1 MADGGPPM
9 KRVFAIARL
18 NLLSLFRDRTEL
30 VAVIVLPLL
39 LTWVFGTA
47 FGSQGAE
54 RPLGV
59 PVVDLD
65 RTEYSR
71 TVVKAVDDAPSFE
84 ADTSLTKAAARAAV
98 KAGDAPVIVVIPKGF
113 GAAVASDE
121 PARVETLRDPS
132 SQRAQAL
139 VEVVQGAATRIA
151 TNAMAA
157 RAAQDAAAM
166 VSSSATLP
174 AGQAPGA
181 LPVGHP
187 PRDPALFARYYG
199 IADSLWEPAPPV
211 SVTAVTV
218 TSSAAREAELSAP
231 ANTQYS
237 LGFTVFFVF
246 MTALGSAGGILEER
260 ELGTLRRLLATP
272 VRRAEVLGGK
282 VMGVALVASFE
293 AAMLVGFGALVFGV
307 PWGSDPLA
315 VAAVLLGLVLA
326 ATGLGVML
334 SALVRTRSQ
343 MSAIAP
349 VLSTALAMLGGCYW
363 PLEIT
368 SPTMQ
373 TIAKFTPTGWAMVGL
388 KDVVARGAGL
398 EAVMLPVVV
407 LLAFSAVSLAVGV
420 TRLKLE

>member
-1 MADGGPPM
+1 M

-84 ADTSLTKAAARAAV
+84 ADTSLTRAAARAAV
-98 KAGDAPVIVVIPKGF
+98 KDGDVPVIVVIPKGF
-113 GAAVASDE
+113 GAAVASGE
-121 PARVETLRDPS
+121 RARVETLRDPS

-166 VSSSATLP
+166 VSSGATPP
-174 AGQAPGA
+174 AGQAPPGA

-199 IADSLWEPAPPV
+199 VADSLWEPAPPV

-307 PWGSDPLA
+307 PWGSDPVA

-326 ATGLGVML
+326 ATGLGMML